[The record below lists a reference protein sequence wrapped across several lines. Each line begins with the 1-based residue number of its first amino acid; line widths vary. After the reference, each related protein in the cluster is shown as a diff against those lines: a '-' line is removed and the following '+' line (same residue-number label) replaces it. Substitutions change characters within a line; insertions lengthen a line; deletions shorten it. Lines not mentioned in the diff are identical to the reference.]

1 MLLSS
6 SLAAAGAHA
15 ESCAAVTFSAWCSI
29 ECLPH
34 SSPDKTIDEG
44 DLNADKILLFHES
57 FQGTISQEIDDLS
70 GLSSILLRL
79 TRVYVEY
86 RRQRKLNSSENNHT
100 ALPDNSLPQEL
111 MNTLLGK
118 VITTSSIMGDDE
130 ASRISSAKTS

>member
-6 SLAAAGAHA
+6 SLDAAGAHA

-34 SSPDKTIDEG
+34 SSDKTIDEG

-57 FQGTISQEIDDLS
+57 SQGTISQEIDDLS

-86 RRQRKLNSSENNHT
+86 RRQRKLKSSENNHT
-100 ALPDNSLPQEL
+100 AVPDNSLPQEL
-111 MNTLLGK
+111 MNTLLRK
-118 VITTSSIMGDDE
+118 VITASSIMGDN
-130 ASRISSAKTS
+130 